1 MPTFSHGTVSVQ
13 VDDDGYLRD
22 FGAWNEDIAAALAA
36 DEGIAALTDDH
47 WTVIRYLRAFQ
58 EQKGAAPMIRV
69 LCRETGMSLQRI
81 YELFPGGPAKCACRV
96 AGLPKPDSC
105 V

>member
-1 MPTFSHGTVSVQ
+1 MPTFTHGPIRVE
-13 VDDDGYLRD
+13 VDEQGYLSD
-22 FGAWNEDIAAALAA
+22 FGAWTGDVAAALAA
-36 DEGIAALTDDH
+36 DEGIAVLTDDH

-58 EQKGAAPMIRV
+58 QEKGTAPMIRV
-69 LCRETGMSLQRI
+69 LCRETRMSLQRI

>member
-1 MPTFSHGTVSVQ
+1 MPIFTRGPISVE

-22 FGAWNEDIAAALAA
+22 FGAWNEDVAAALAA

-47 WTVIRYLRAFQ
+47 RAVIGFLRAFQ
-58 EQKGAAPMIRV
+58 AAHGTAPMIRV

-81 YELFPGGPAKCACRV
+81 YDLFPGGPARCACRV

>member
-1 MPTFSHGTVSVQ
+1 MPIFTRDRISVE

-22 FGAWNEDIAAALAA
+22 FAAWSEDVAAALAA
-36 DEGIAALTDDH
+36 DEGIAALTADH
-47 WTVIRYLRAFQ
+47 WTVIGYLRAFQ
-58 EQKGAAPMIRV
+58 AEKGTAPMIRV
-69 LCRETGMSLQRI
+69 LCRETGMTLQRI
-81 YELFPGGPAKCACRV
+81 YDLFPGGPAKCACRV